1 MTLATVAYYTVP
13 PDGPPLNFEITVQ
26 GPRTLTFS
34 WDPPSENL
42 RNGVITGY
50 LLSCDPQPE
59 GLPMTYEQSDFNEMG
74 GVVTTVSGL
83 APSTTYNCTV
93 LASNI
98 AGNAPTARAIA
109 TTGEDCMHII
119 YSFII
124 THDDRCTLVVLL
136 PPQRHCSSCN
146 YLISLSAENGW

>member
-1 MTLATVAYYTVP
+1 MTLATAYYTVP
-13 PDGPPLNFEITVQ
+13 PDGPPLNFAITVQ

-42 RNGVITGY
+42 RNGAITGY
-50 LLSCDPQPE
+50 LLSCAPQPE
-59 GLPMTYEQSDFNEMG
+59 ELPMTYEQSDFNEMG
-74 GVVTTVSGL
+74 GVVTTLSGF

-98 AGNAPTARAIA
+98 AGDGPTAIAIA
-109 TTGEDCMHII
+109 TTGEDCKH
-119 YSFII
+119 SFII
-124 THDDRCTLVVLL
+124 THDDRCCLS
-136 PPQRHCSSCN
+136 PPQQHCSSCN